1 MDRDLPHNSSRI
13 RNGRWWHEGELLFL
27 IALVVGAYFLRAGE
41 LTIRGEESR
50 RATVA
55 IEMMRT
61 GDWIVPRQQ
70 GELFLSRPPMH
81 NWLIAAGA
89 LCRGSCDVWAIRI
102 PTLCAVLLTT
112 LVIYVCGRGFLGRLG
127 AFTAALA
134 FATMGEVLQMG
145 RIAECDLVFTYL
157 LSTAALIWHRGY
169 SRQWPAHWTWIAG
182 YSLTALAA
190 LTKGPQAPVYFIG
203 TVGTFLV
210 LRRDWRMLF
219 SRGHILGLL
228 CGSVIISAW
237 QIPYFVL
244 AGSDASVRIWLGDST
259 ARFSNMNLGEFTRHF
274 LIFPLEILGCTFP
287 WSLFLMAFLSR
298 QFRNS
303 LDDLRPHI
311 QFFALFYIVGFLPC
325 WISPGGM
332 TRYCLPLYP
341 ALSLLVGIV
350 ADRALQPV
358 FSRRLR
364 WVWTAGWRFN
374 AAIIVLAA
382 VAVAVI
388 SLAPVPAVAKPWA
401 QPMPVLVAFAGFC
414 GLIAAIVVRL
424 RATANKRQLRWG
436 VAALGGF
443 MAVAYAGIV
452 VNALAARSEDTP
464 TAMARLKNRLPAEP
478 RLVSLN
484 GVHHLFAYHYGE
496 PIGIHPW
503 PTVDDPELTW
513 FCFSSVG
520 EYRAPLPFAW
530 EEIAVIS
537 VDRNRQANP
546 VNIVVIGR
554 RLGQSLQ
561 IRPAEEK
568 PTSNR

>member
-1 MDRDLPHNSSRI
+1 
-13 RNGRWWHEGELLFL
+13 
-27 IALVVGAYFLRAGE
+27 
-41 LTIRGEESR
+41 
-50 RATVA
+50 
-55 IEMMRT
+55 
-61 GDWIVPRQQ
+61 
-70 GELFLSRPPMH
+70 
-81 NWLIAAGA
+81 
-89 LCRGSCDVWAIRI
+89 
-102 PTLCAVLLTT
+102 
-112 LVIYVCGRGFLGRLG
+112 
-127 AFTAALA
+127 
-134 FATMGEVLQMG
+134 
-145 RIAECDLVFTYL
+145 
-157 LSTAALIWHRGY
+157 
-169 SRQWPAHWTWIAG
+169 
-182 YSLTALAA
+182 
-190 LTKGPQAPVYFIG
+190 
-203 TVGTFLV
+203 
-210 LRRDWRMLF
+210 
-219 SRGHILGLL
+219 
-228 CGSVIISAW
+228 
-237 QIPYFVL
+237 
-244 AGSDASVRIWLGDST
+244 
-259 ARFSNMNLGEFTRHF
+259 
-274 LIFPLEILGCTFP
+274 
-287 WSLFLMAFLSR
+287 
-298 QFRNS
+298 
-303 LDDLRPHI
+303 
-311 QFFALFYIVGFLPC
+311 
-325 WISPGGM
+325 
-332 TRYCLPLYP
+332 LYP